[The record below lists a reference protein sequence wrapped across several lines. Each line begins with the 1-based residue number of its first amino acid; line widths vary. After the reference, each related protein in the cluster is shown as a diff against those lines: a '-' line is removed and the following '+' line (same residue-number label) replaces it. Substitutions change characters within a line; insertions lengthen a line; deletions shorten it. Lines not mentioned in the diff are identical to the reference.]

1 MAFPSAKRN
10 SMHTVRIRVTGS
22 ADDARSLMDQLQ
34 GLRGIEHV
42 EEVADLMPHM
52 DDEDS
57 SSAGLASDSGP
68 GIHSL
73 EINAPNAAS
82 AERVRE
88 AAEAIAFDLD
98 LMVEFIDEDE
108 EG

>member
-1 MAFPSAKRN
+1 
-10 SMHTVRIRVTGS
+10 MHTVRIRVTGS

-34 GLRGIEHV
+34 GVRGIEHV

-57 SSAGLASDSGP
+57 SSAGLESDRGP
-68 GIHSL
+68 GVHSV